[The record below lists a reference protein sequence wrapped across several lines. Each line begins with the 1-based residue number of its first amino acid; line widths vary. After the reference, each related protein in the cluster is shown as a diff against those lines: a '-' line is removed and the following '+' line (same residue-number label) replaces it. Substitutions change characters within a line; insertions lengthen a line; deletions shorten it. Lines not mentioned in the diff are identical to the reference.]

1 MEKELNLC
9 SYSYAKG
16 HVLYPQELNEL
27 VLMFLNW
34 GDIAR

>member
-9 SYSYAKG
+9 SYAKG
-16 HVLYPQELNEL
+16 HILYPQELNEL
-27 VLMFLNW
+27 VLISLNW